1 MALKCRLTAVEARS
15 ELALKNAEKRKESGC
30 LLGSKLHF
38 LQGMPK
44 AGLMRQNLMSTN
56 TGCIQFA
63 KRLDAQTYTIVG
75 VEGLQ
80 LS

>member
-1 MALKCRLTAVEARS
+1 MALKCLQTVVVGLS
-15 ELALKNAEKRKESGC
+15 ESVLKNAGKRKGSDY
-30 LLGSKLHF
+30 LLGSKQHSL
-38 LQGMPK
+38 LAILR

-75 VEGLQ
+75 VEELQ